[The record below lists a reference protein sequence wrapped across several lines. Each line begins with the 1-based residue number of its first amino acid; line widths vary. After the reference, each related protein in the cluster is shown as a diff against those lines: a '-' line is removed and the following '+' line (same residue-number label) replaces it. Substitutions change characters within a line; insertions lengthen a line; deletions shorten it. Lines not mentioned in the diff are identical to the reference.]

1 MHPAELHIHKSSQ
14 IGSNPFSKHFKKDL
28 SRSVL
33 KETKDEEKI

>member
-14 IGSNPFSKHFKKDL
+14 IGSNPFSKQKDL

-33 KETKDEEKI
+33 KETKDEEKR